1 MSVFDAL
8 ERLARL
14 RLRRAGLASRMVSGP
29 EGTVGG
35 AGPSRAI
42 HTYDAPGGGPL
53 PTTVLLHGIG
63 SSATAYGALMLGLLP
78 HVERIVAP
86 DLPGHGFSEAP
97 AVIPGAR
104 ELAAQAVAVVDG
116 LIDAPAVVVGTSL
129 GGALALHY
137 ALARPEKVRALV
149 LCSPAGA
156 PPSVDELGELR
167 ALFAMQSRADAGV
180 FVDRLFAGRP
190 PLRGLVVR
198 AVHDR
203 LRRPIVQAF
212 LGGLDDAA
220 FLTPAEAAS
229 LRPPTLLLWG
239 MAERVLPESGLH
251 WFAAHL
257 PTATRIER
265 PEGYGHSAHLERT
278 GDLVRRIR
286 GFVEAVIGGGDAQ
299 SCSANPGEAPSP

>member
-1 MSVFDAL
+1 MSVFDGL

-14 RLRRAGLASRMVSGP
+14 RLRRAGLASRMVAGSS
-29 EGTVGG
+29 G
-35 AGPSRAI
+35 AGGGAI

-63 SSATAYGALMLGLLP
+63 SSATAYGSLMLGLRP
-78 HVERIVAP
+78 HVQRIVAP
-86 DLPGHGFSEAP
+86 DLPGHGFSDAP
-97 AVIPGAR
+97 AAIPGAR

-116 LIDAPAVVVGTSL
+116 LIDGLIDGPVVVVGTSL

-137 ALARPEKVRALV
+137 ALARPEKVQALV

-156 PPSVDELGELR
+156 PPTIDELSALR
-167 ALFAMQSRADAGV
+167 ALFAMQSRADAAA

-239 MAERVLPESGLH
+239 TAERVLPESGLD

-257 PTATRIER
+257 PPATRIER

-286 GFVEAVIGGGDAQ
+286 GFVEAVMASGDAQ
-299 SCSANPGEAPSP
+299 SCSATPGEAPSP